1 MTQIKV
7 YGSQWCGDTLRALRI
22 LDKRNIAYEWIDI
35 DRDKSGEKIVK
46 NLNNGY
52 RSVPTIVFPDES
64 ILVEPSNQQL
74 NEKLDQL

>member
-74 NEKLDQL
+74 NEMLDQL

>member
-7 YGSQWCGDTLRALRI
+7 FGSQWCGDTLRALRI

-35 DRDKSGEKIVK
+35 DRDKAGEEIVK
-46 NLNNGY
+46 NLNKAY
-52 RSVPTIVFPDES
+52 RSVPTIVFPDKS

>member
-7 YGSQWCGDTLRALRI
+7 FGSQWCGDTLRALRI

-35 DRDKSGEKIVK
+35 DRDKLGEKIVK

-52 RSVPTIVFPDES
+52 RSVPTIVFPDET

-74 NEKLDQL
+74 NEKLDHL

>member
-46 NLNNGY
+46 NLNKAY
-52 RSVPTIVFPDES
+52 RSVPTIVFPDKS

>member
-52 RSVPTIVFPDES
+52 RSVPTIVFPDET

-74 NEKLDQL
+74 NEKLDHL

>member
-7 YGSQWCGDTLRALRI
+7 FGSQWCGDTLRALRI

-35 DRDKSGEKIVK
+35 DRDKLGEKIVK

-52 RSVPTIVFPDES
+52 RSVPTIVFPDKT

>member
-35 DRDKSGEKIVK
+35 DRDKAGEEIVK
-46 NLNNGY
+46 NLNKAY
-52 RSVPTIVFPDES
+52 RSVPTIVFPDKS